1 MKLLNL
7 KDNYIKALEKKIC
20 GMYVRLN
27 VKKETYKVKEKSDGE
42 KNKISGKSIT
52 LKYFG
57 SVFKIDFKCFCLF
70 CQQKV

>member
-1 MKLLNL
+1 
-7 KDNYIKALEKKIC
+7 
-20 GMYVRLN
+20 MYVHLN
-27 VKKETYKVKEKSDGE
+27 VKKETYKVREKSDGE